1 MAHQVKQ
8 EIERS
13 RLDCNRVAGA
23 AQFAAPNIE
32 HMVAEGEGQR
42 DPLPSAWYVPL
53 EINQI
58 VVRKKHPLRQVFP
71 RAARHSLSI
80 DGRHPAAA
88 GTERREAMTKTLTLA
103 AIAAV
108 TFAGI
113 AATPPAHANLSLN
126 GRNLNSLTFNGTAAQ
141 GSAITGRGLQ
151 VIAIELPATR

>member
-1 MAHQVKQ
+1 
-8 EIERS
+8 
-13 RLDCNRVAGA
+13 
-23 AQFAAPNIE
+23 
-32 HMVAEGEGQR
+32 
-42 DPLPSAWYVPL
+42 
-53 EINQI
+53 
-58 VVRKKHPLRQVFP
+58 
-71 RAARHSLSI
+71 
-80 DGRHPAAA
+80 
-88 GTERREAMTKTLTLA
+88 MTKTLTLA